1 MNKKI
6 KKERL
11 YNQQE
16 YIKCLKD
23 PYYFFRKY
31 CVVKDKVT
39 GKLINIKFSKKQYNE
54 YIKYCNKKLY

>member
-1 MNKKI
+1 MNN
-6 KKERL
+6 KE
-11 YNQQE
+11 E

-31 CVVKDKVT
+31 CVVKDKIT
-39 GKLINIKFSKKQYNE
+39 GKLITIKFSKRQYNE